1 MAVAVTS
8 TQRDTNMAK
17 TIRWKIPFVSLSG
30 TQYRV
35 DIYDEG
41 TFTPVQLTAGP
52 TPFVTD
58 EDNSDDFFTP
68 VRAQTGTLQVCTL
81 KPDGTYI
88 TLDDLLP
95 TNNIARPVKLWR
107 ILGGGAAGVLEWQ
120 GFMSCEAY
128 SQNYI
133 GIPQILDIPVIS
145 VLEAMK
151 SMDISS
157 YWFDQVS
164 GETISDFIYDI
175 FYQVEQE
182 TGMQLSAVYSQASN
196 DILSKYIFASKYFNY
211 ETNESTGNITYL
223 HTSASLYDI
232 LDEICRFMGWCLR
245 EVGDT
250 FYFMRIGSDELGMTT
265 ADMSDL
271 QWRGTG
277 HQRTLMQGAKSVSV
291 ESNVEPF
298 KTYFEMPICPTSGLT
313 QKNYYGGVVGMPQW
327 YYDKCTLST
336 VGLFTSS
343 DVSKAFLARFYG
355 IRSNST
361 MIWNTNYEDIG
372 FNNCIYL
379 TGKKYDDTSYVKL
392 CTVRSVLDFS
402 VICGVSGTIE
412 NVGCLILKL
421 KDETAAKLETSGYI
435 RCGLKF
441 LGRYYYGVT
450 GNMWTNNPNTTFKVT
465 MDKGNGEIRIEIP
478 RLSSAYTFAK
488 SDIELYIY
496 DDFDNSQTTALISD
510 VSIEY
515 EPPFRK
521 NQDEANTNRYVQAL
535 SGYRDEVNVDLKL
548 ASSFN
553 NRNALSHIY
562 CIHTYWFGQESVDYL
577 EPITSIDY
585 NIAGG
590 TTETRRPEVDLLNR
604 LAAYYGAK
612 RQRIEIEVSHP
623 TDAPLPLL
631 KLNGINDGK
640 VYLPLSES
648 RDWQTEVCKLTCF
661 ECPQ

>member
-402 VICGVSGTIE
+402 VICGVSGTID

-488 SDIELYIY
+488 SDI
-496 DDFDNSQTTALISD
+496 
-510 VSIEY
+510 
-515 EPPFRK
+515 
-521 NQDEANTNRYVQAL
+521 
-535 SGYRDEVNVDLKL
+535 
-548 ASSFN
+548 
-553 NRNALSHIY
+553 
-562 CIHTYWFGQESVDYL
+562 
-577 EPITSIDY
+577 
-585 NIAGG
+585 
-590 TTETRRPEVDLLNR
+590 
-604 LAAYYGAK
+604 
-612 RQRIEIEVSHP
+612 
-623 TDAPLPLL
+623 
-631 KLNGINDGK
+631 
-640 VYLPLSES
+640 
-648 RDWQTEVCKLTCF
+648 
-661 ECPQ
+661 

>member
-1 MAVAVTS
+1 MAEAVTS
-8 TQRDTNMAK
+8 IHGDINMAK
-17 TIRWKIPFVSLSG
+17 TIRWQIPFVSLSG
-30 TQYRV
+30 THYRV

-52 TPFVTD
+52 TPFVTE
-58 EDNSDDFFTP
+58 EDNSDDFFSP
-68 VRAQTGTLQVCTL
+68 VRAQTGTLQICTL

-95 TNNIARPVKLWR
+95 TNNTARPIFL
-107 ILGGGAAGVLEWQ
+107 INIDNSDEIEWQ

-128 SQNYI
+128 SQNYT

-151 SMDISS
+151 SIEISS
-157 YWFDQVS
+157 YWFAQVS
-164 GETISDFIYDI
+164 GETIESFIVDI
-175 FYQVEQE
+175 INQVYEDH
-182 TGMQLSAVYSQASN
+182 GIQLSAVYSQASD
-196 DILSKYIFASKYFNY
+196 DILSKYIFVSKYFSY
-211 ETNESTGNITYL
+211 ESNESTGNITYIK
-223 HTSASLYDI
+223 TAASLYDI
-232 LDEICRFMGWCLR
+232 FDEICSFMGWCLR
-245 EVGDT
+245 EVGT
-250 FYFMRIGSDELGMTT
+250 TLYFMRIGSDELGMTT

-291 ESNVEPF
+291 VANIEGFHTS
-298 KTYFEMPICPTSGLT
+298 FEMPVCPTSGLSE
-313 QKNYYGGVVGMPQW
+313 KNYYGGVIAMPQW
-327 YYDKCTLST
+327 YYDKCTLAT
-336 VGLFTSS
+336 VGMFTSS

-355 IRSNST
+355 IRTNSV

-372 FNNCIYL
+372 FNNSIYL
-379 TGKKYDDTSYVKL
+379 TGHSYSDSSYSKL
-392 CTVRSVLDFS
+392 CTIRSVLDFS
-402 VICGVSGTIE
+402 VICGVVGTLE
-412 NVGCLILKL
+412 NVGYLILKL

-435 RCGLKF
+435 RCGMKF
-441 LGRYYYGVT
+441 LGSYYKGVT
-450 GNMWTNNPNTTFKVT
+450 GSMWTTNPDETFTVQ

-478 RLSSAYTFAK
+478 RLSNVYTFAK
-488 SDIELYIY
+488 SDIELYLY
-496 DDFDNSQTTALISD
+496 DDFDNSQTSAIISD
-510 VSIEY
+510 ISIEY

-521 NQDEANTNRYVQAL
+521 NKDEASSNRYAQAMQ
-535 SGYRDEVNVDLKL
+535 GFRDDVNVDLKL

-562 CIHTYWFGQESVDYL
+562 CVNTYWYGPESVDYL
-577 EPITSIDY
+577 EPITSLEY
-585 NIAGG
+585 NVAGG
-590 TTETRRPEVDLLNR
+590 TTESRRPEVDLLNR
-604 LAAYYGAK
+604 LYEYYGDK
-612 RQRIEIEVSHP
+612 RQRIDIEVEHP
-623 TDAPLPLL
+623 TAAPLPLL